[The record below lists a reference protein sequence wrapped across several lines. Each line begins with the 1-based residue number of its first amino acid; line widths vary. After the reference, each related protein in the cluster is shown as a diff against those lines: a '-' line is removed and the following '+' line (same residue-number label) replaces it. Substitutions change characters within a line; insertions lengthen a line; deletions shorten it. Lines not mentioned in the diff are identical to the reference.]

1 MSSIKIRSAVVG
13 CGKVG
18 HTHAQALQTLP
29 ESELVA
35 VCGRDAQRTAAFARK
50 YGVQAYT
57 DLRRMIIEQ
66 KVQLINVCTPHP
78 AHAGAVVIAAELGC
92 HALVEK
98 PLAPDLEGC
107 DRAIAAASSHGVR
120 LGVISQRR
128 LYPPVVRMQEA
139 IAAGKIVCRFWR
151 PWNDGLRS
159 PEYYLMDPGA
169 AVGMPKG
176 RGDGQPDRTPDR
188 PVAVADGP
196 VVELFG
202 YWENFNH
209 PSVEVEDT
217 AVAVMRFKS
226 APSGRFAEQLAETG
240 FLGKDP
246 YSRSNGASVGAQTE
260 AVRPLWRVSRPKSNH
275 PSTTSGLFRRRGLLP
290 AGRRRPADCR
300 RVDTMSHY
308 HRLQIEDMLE
318 AIQNDARRWSAVKK
332 VASRLKY
339 SVAVYRSRRDGAAI
353 KFPLQAEPAGG
364 IMTAGSAT
372 ALLPARPGERMN

>member
-1 MSSIKIRSAVVG
+1 MIIIYHIRILLSISTGGSDELHQNSQRIVG

-35 VCGRDAQRTAAFARK
+35 VCGRDAQRTAALPASTESRRTRHAQDDHRTESSTDQCLHSPSCPCRGGGDCGRTGLSCPGGK
-50 YGVQAYT
+50 NRWRRTWKGVTGQSLRPAPRGQA
-57 DLRRMIIEQ
+57 
-66 KVQLINVCTPHP
+66 
-78 AHAGAVVIAAELGC
+78 
-92 HALVEK
+92 
-98 PLAPDLEGC
+98 
-107 DRAIAAASSHGVR
+107 
-120 LGVISQRR
+120 GVISQRR
-128 LYPPVVRMQEA
+128 LYPRWCACRRRLRPVKSC
-139 IAAGKIVCRFWR
+139 AGSGDPGMMGW
-151 PWNDGLRS
+151 RS

-290 AGRRRPADCR
+290 AGRRR
-300 RVDTMSHY
+300 T
-308 HRLQIEDMLE
+308 
-318 AIQNDARRWSAVKK
+318 
-332 VASRLKY
+332 
-339 SVAVYRSRRDGAAI
+339 
-353 KFPLQAEPAGG
+353 GG
-364 IMTAGSAT
+364 
-372 ALLPARPGERMN
+372 LPARWTP